1 MIAGRISISVILP
14 NYNHAEELKTSL
26 PAVLAQHL
34 PPDEIIIIDDA
45 SVDHS
50 ISVIREFMAASP
62 AIRLVRHERR
72 LGVAAAVNR
81 GLAEAQSDFV
91 ILTSADEKIAPEMT
105 AELAGAIS
113 RFPQAELAVS
123 FYSEWFPETG
133 IVKVHDRCSKSG
145 MWYAESDEPFFVTAE
160 QLQALAR
167 KENVFLHVN
176 TAVFNRKALLDVG
189 GFDPLLQWHSDW
201 FAIYAIAFRSGFG
214 AVPRSLSFFRMEE
227 DSYSRKGIRD
237 SSRQEEVMLN
247 IIDKLNRAKFAY
259 FRHALLRAPAVMS
272 PFLRAMLLALMKRPL
287 RYPEWFW
294 VWRWW
299 LSEVVKGR
307 RPGAWAACA
316 GRLRGLFMRSPA

>member
-1 MIAGRISISVILP
+1 MIAERISISMILP

-50 ISVIREFMAASP
+50 MSVIRDFMTASP
-62 AIRLVRHERR
+62 AIRLVRHEQR

-81 GLAEAQSDFV
+81 GLAEARSDFV
-91 ILTSADEKIAPEMT
+91 ILVSADEKIAPEMT
-105 AELAGAIS
+105 AELAEAIS

-133 IVKVHDRCSKSG
+133 TIKVHDRGSRSG
-145 MWYAESDEPFFVTAE
+145 MWYADGNDPFFVTAE

-167 KENVFLHVN
+167 KKNVFLHVN
-176 TAVFNRKALLDVG
+176 TAIFNRQALLDVG
-189 GFDPLLQWHSDW
+189 GFDPLLRWHSDW

-227 DSYSRKGIRD
+227 DSYSQRGIRD
-237 SSRQEEVMLN
+237 SARQEEVMLN
-247 IIDKLNRAKFAY
+247 IIDKLNRPTFAY

-294 VWRWW
+294 VSRWW
-299 LSEVVKGR
+299 LGEVLKGR

-316 GRLRGLFMRSPA
+316 GRLRRLFARSSA